1 MQEQTTC
8 CPLTEEE
15 QAQLEVACR
24 LLELAR
30 ELLEGV
36 QQQWTEEE
44 LLRMAGG

>member
-1 MQEQTTC
+1 MDTTAC
-8 CPLTEEE
+8 CPLTKEE

-36 QQQWTEEE
+36 QQQWSEEE
-44 LLRMAGG
+44 LARMAGG